1 MSPSQ
6 PYTNFQLSYH
16 RCEDLGF
23 ETEAFRSFQ
32 LQIAFYDIDK
42 VENIESFGSF
52 RMSYEIAMISDP
64 RFYLDLGDPIVYNP
78 LGRAQDNK
86 TTNRVTGFP
95 EPHRF

>member
-6 PYTNFQLSYH
+6 PYTNLQLSYH

-23 ETEAFRSFQ
+23 ETEASRSFQ
-32 LQIAFYDIDK
+32 LHIAFYDIDK

-52 RMSYEIAMISDP
+52 RMSYERAMTSDP
-64 RFYLDLGDPIVYNP
+64 MFYTDLGDPIVYNP

-86 TTNRVTGFP
+86 TTNRVMVDP
-95 EPHRF
+95 DSE